1 MDWLFQCTPK
11 RWDLASVL
19 ESDPASQNEWA
30 VNQGRKLI
38 SPDDRVFFWQTGG
51 DARLLAVGHVTS
63 PVFERDDNP
72 FGRYAVGV
80 TLDYKIVPPLTRPE
94 TTANEILCKFGPFT
108 GAQGTNFAIR
118 EPRIVS
124 ELEAI
129 LKDRLVTI
137 PTKQTTNYSL
147 LDLDQAIKRAQ
158 LDVSNKLQNYIAQ
171 MDPKAF
177 EYLVRALFRKLGYTD
192 VEVTKQS
199 GDGGI
204 DVRARLVAGGI
215 ADMKTCIQVKRQ
227 QSVGRPIVQNLRGSL
242 SAHEAGLL
250 VTSGIFTAGA
260 IEEAKVPTRAPIALI
275 DGRKL
280 TQLLLD
286 HQIGVRHERVTLY
299 RLALSDLSQ
308 DQLEVFGES
317 DV

>member
-1 MDWLFQCTPK
+1 VDWLFQCNPK
-11 RWDLASVL
+11 RWDLESVI
-19 ESDPASQNEWA
+19 ESDPASQNDWA

-38 SPDDRVFFWQTGG
+38 SPDDRVFFWQTGR

-63 PVFERDDNP
+63 PVFERDGSP

-80 TLDYKIVPPLTRPE
+80 ALDYKIVPPLTRPE
-94 TTANEILCKFGPFT
+94 ATASEILCEFVPFT
-108 GAQGTNFAIR
+108 GAQGTNFAIHD
-118 EPRIVS
+118 PRIVS

-129 LKDRLVTI
+129 LKDRLVTVS
-137 PTKQTTNYSL
+137 TKQTIDHSL
-147 LDLDQAIKRAQ
+147 LDLDKAIKRAQ
-158 LDVSNKLQNYIAQ
+158 LDVSDNLRNHIAQ
-171 MDPKAF
+171 MNPQAF

-192 VEVTKQS
+192 IDVTKQC

-215 ADMKTCIQVKRQ
+215 ADMQTCIQVKRQ

-250 VTSGIFTAGA
+250 VTSGSFTAGA
-260 IEEAKVPTRAPIALI
+260 IEEAKAPTRAPIALI

-286 HQIGVRHERVTLY
+286 HQIGVRHEKVTLY
-299 RLALSDLSQ
+299 RLELSDLSQ
-308 DQLEVFGES
+308 DQLETFGES